1 MAEYCLTLLCTPE
14 LEERVLDTLLLA
26 PDLAIFTSAPAAVH
40 GLSHERLD
48 DTEQVLGRAFATQV
62 QALVPAGSCAGL
74 LDMIR
79 REFAGARVRYWV
91 TPVLESGVLA

>member
-1 MAEYCLTLLCTPE
+1 MAEYCLTLLCAPE

-26 PDLAIFTSAPAAVH
+26 PELTIFTSTPAAVH

-62 QALVPAGSCAGL
+62 QALLPATACNAL
-74 LDMIR
+74 LAIIR

-91 TPVLESGVLA
+91 TPVMESGVLS

>member
-26 PDLAIFTSAPAAVH
+26 PDLTIFTSTPAAVH
-40 GLSHERLD
+40 GLAQERLD

-62 QALVPAGSCAGL
+62 QALVPAASSAAL
-74 LDMIR
+74 LDIIR

-91 TPVLESGVLA
+91 TPVLESGVLS